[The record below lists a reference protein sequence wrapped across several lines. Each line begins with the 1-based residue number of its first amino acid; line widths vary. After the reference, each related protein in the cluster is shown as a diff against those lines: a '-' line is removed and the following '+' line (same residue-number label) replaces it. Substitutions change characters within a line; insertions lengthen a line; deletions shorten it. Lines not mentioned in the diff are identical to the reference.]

1 VLVLCHTSTSLYGI
15 ASQNAVWV
23 EMIVVT
29 WFRDLDHKC
38 AAPLSCE
45 RFRVITVTLS
55 GARLHRG

>member
-23 EMIVVT
+23 AMIVVT

-38 AAPLSCE
+38 AAPLGYE
-45 RFRVITVTLS
+45 RFM
-55 GARLHRG
+55 